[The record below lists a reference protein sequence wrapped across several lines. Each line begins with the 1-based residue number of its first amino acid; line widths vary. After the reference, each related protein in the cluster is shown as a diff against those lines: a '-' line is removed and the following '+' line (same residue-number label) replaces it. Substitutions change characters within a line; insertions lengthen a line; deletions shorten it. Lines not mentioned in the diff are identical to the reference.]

1 MDTLSGDATSQAI
14 EGHLRPDLDDLDR
27 LRAVWAAHRGSR
39 EERARVR
46 RELAHRRSYELGGGP
61 ALAELLAATA
71 SEEMSGRA
79 ITSDY
84 VAELAERARSLPCP
98 ATARCP
104 RLADAHAADI
114 AWAASAPGHPVVRAV
129 HTYVTC
135 AEALRET
142 APDRAGGDPGWVLPW
157 VLASLVL
164 QRADFPPLVPD
175 PGMPA
180 CTGAGGARR
189 IDLCARHFAQLVAT
203 SLRNELSRAPSRP
216 SEARA
221 SVPPLAAAVH
231 RRALDHLRER
241 RGPLLQ
247 VLDSLDTHAR
257 ADVHVGSASQVPQEV
272 TAPPERALLTPGG
285 DHWWACLVLV
295 MGEAALELYVIVQ
308 EVGPTSTGVLAVTA
322 DARLATGEG
331 AREVS
336 LMADVDGVTVMPND
350 SADDRRPLIGN
361 LVDEAV
367 SRAMDQLTRA

>member
-1 MDTLSGDATSQAI
+1 MDTLSSDATSQAI
-14 EGHLRPDLDDLDR
+14 EGHLRPDLDDLDK
-27 LRAVWAAHRGSR
+27 LRAVWAEHRGSR
-39 EERARVR
+39 EERARAR

-61 ALAELLAATA
+61 ALAELLEATA

-79 ITSDY
+79 ITSGY
-84 VAELAERARSLPCP
+84 VAELAERATSLPGP
-98 ATARCP
+98 ATVRCP
-104 RLADAHAADI
+104 RLAAAHAADI

-135 AEALRET
+135 VEALREA

-189 IDLCARHFAQLVAT
+189 IGLCARHLARLVAA
-203 SLRNELSRAPSRP
+203 SLRTELSRAPSRP

-221 SVPPLAAAVH
+221 SAPPLAAAVH

-247 VLDSLDTHAR
+247 VLGSLDTDAR
-257 ADVHVGSASQVPQEV
+257 ADVHVGASQVPQAV

-322 DARLATGEG
+322 DARLTTGEG
-331 AREVS
+331 VREVP
-336 LMADVDGVTVMPND
+336 LTADVDGVTVMPND
-350 SADDRRPLIGN
+350 SADDRRPLISD
-361 LVDEAV
+361 LIDEAV
-367 SRAMDQLTRA
+367 SRAMDQLTRS